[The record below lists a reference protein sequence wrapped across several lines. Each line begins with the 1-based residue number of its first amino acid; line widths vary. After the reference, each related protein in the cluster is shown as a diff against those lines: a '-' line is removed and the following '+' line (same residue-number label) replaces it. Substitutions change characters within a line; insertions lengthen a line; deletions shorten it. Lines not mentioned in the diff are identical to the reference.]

1 MNDFIFITGS
11 SGEIGV
17 SICKNLLKNGFTVV
31 GLDIKKNNI
40 RSKNYVHLNVDLKKF
55 VNNEIYYNKI
65 KNSINKILE
74 NNKLKALI
82 NCAAIQKLS
91 KFENLKLQ
99 DLKTTFDINFFSIV
113 KIFKLVIRYMKKN
126 HGIFINISS
135 IHSQSTK
142 KNFFSYSSS
151 KAALTSFT
159 KSMSLEFGRYI
170 SSIAIEP
177 GAIKTKMLSAGFK
190 NKKDLKNLKKII
202 PTNKIATPSDISDLV
217 ITLIEKD
224 IRYLNGSVIDI
235 SGGIKNYLN

>member
-1 MNDFIFITGS
+1 
-11 SGEIGV
+11 
-17 SICKNLLKNGFTVV
+17 
-31 GLDIKKNNI
+31 
-40 RSKNYVHLNVDLKKF
+40 
-55 VNNEIYYNKI
+55 
-65 KNSINKILE
+65 
-74 NNKLKALI
+74 
-82 NCAAIQKLS
+82 
-91 KFENLKLQ
+91 
-99 DLKTTFDINFFSIV
+99 
-113 KIFKLVIRYMKKN
+113 MKKN